1 MPWQNLRV
9 SAPGSERAVARPH
22 LQEETLGSAKHF
34 CAIQSQEA
42 YNFAETQEGWNAEEP
57 PSCPWAGHKCQASAI
72 WLELQ
77 LVLEERN
84 GECPAHDH

>member
-1 MPWQNLRV
+1 MKYKQVFLPVVKTQQRYRSQTVPWQNLRV

-57 PSCPWAGHKCQASAI
+57 PSCP
-72 WLELQ
+72 
-77 LVLEERN
+77 
-84 GECPAHDH
+84 